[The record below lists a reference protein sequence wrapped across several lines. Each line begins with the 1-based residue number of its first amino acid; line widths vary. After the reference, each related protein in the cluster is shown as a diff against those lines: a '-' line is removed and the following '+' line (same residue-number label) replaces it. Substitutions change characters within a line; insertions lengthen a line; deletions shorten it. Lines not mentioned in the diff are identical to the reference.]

1 MTIICYDDD
10 DDDDDDGDDD
20 DDDGMMMMMMVMMMT
35 MMMTIH
41 YVESSR
47 FGMTPLLIQ
56 MILMPLLTLAC

>member
-10 DDDDDDGDDD
+10 DDGDDAD
-20 DDDGMMMMMMVMMMT
+20 DDDGMMMMMMVMVMT

-47 FGMTPLLIQ
+47 FGMIPLLTQ

>member
-10 DDDDDDGDDD
+10 DDGDDAD
-20 DDDGMMMMMMVMMMT
+20 DDDGMMMMMMVMVMT